1 LPPRA
6 RSRLREV
13 ALFTRRTESLSGRNE
28 TRPSFARVPFR
39 TNEQLPSSS
48 AADFRKRRGSLSMM
62 ARLPTSHRRGPNLA
76 LGCQLR
82 ARSASA
88 PLRAGRPEAARGKD
102 VDTLSLVLVT
112 DPDIAWKRECKP
124 SLWVDRVW
132 STRVPDTIFFSEF
145 VISESIFSE
154 SVVSESA
161 VERRSRCSQ
170 DRSYTRR
177 FA

>member
-1 LPPRA
+1 MPPRA

-13 ALFTRRTESLSGRNE
+13 VLCTRRTESLSARNE

-48 AADFRKRRGSLSMM
+48 APDGWKRRGSLSMM
-62 ARLPTSHRRGPNLA
+62 ARLPTSRRRGPNLA
-76 LGCQLR
+76 LGCHLQ

-88 PLRAGRPEAARGKD
+88 RLRAGRSEAARGKD
-102 VDTLSLVLVT
+102 IALPHVLVG
-112 DPDIAWKRECKP
+112 DLDIARKRERKT

-132 STRVPDTIFFSEF
+132 STHMPDT
-145 VISESIFSE
+145 
-154 SVVSESA
+154 VVSSA
-161 VERRSRCSQ
+161 FVVPEIALERRSRCSH
-170 DRSYTRR
+170 DRSYTRQ